1 MRLEKEDSSKRRK
14 QDQTKVFLVLFFG
27 LWLFSSQTGESC
39 KGLKVEA
46 PRGSEVADGNDTGW
60 ATSGRP
66 YLAPPPGPK
75 VESCPPP
82 QLPALRNPHRC
93 FLQGRHFSLLC
104 RHPTLHL
111 LKTSTGMDWR
121 DLYRL
126 SPDVQFSSV
135 VQSCPTLCDPMNRST
150 PGLPVHH
157 QLPESTYTHVHWVS
171 DAIRPSHPLSSPSP
185 PALNRSQ
192 HQGFFKWVSSSHQV
206 AEVLEF
212 QLQHQ
217 SFQWTPRTHL
227 L

>member
-39 KGLKVEA
+39 NGLKVEA
-46 PRGSEVADGNDTGW
+46 PRGSEAADGNDTGW

-82 QLPALRNPHRC
+82 QLPALQNPHRC

-135 VQSCPTLCDPMNRST
+135 VQSCPTLCDPMNCST

-157 QLPESTYTHVHWVS
+157 QLPESTQTHVHWVG
-171 DAIRPSHPLSSPSP
+171 DAIQPSHPLSSPSP
-185 PALNRSQ
+185 PALSLSQ